1 MENEMKRQ
9 ATYRIEDNNGW
20 IAYRG
25 SKKACLEVLKQMI
38 PDAAGCDLQ
47 HWEDGMWVNIK
58 EKAVH

>member
-1 MENEMKRQ
+1 MKQQ

-25 SKKACLEVLKQMI
+25 SKKACLEVLRRMI

-47 HWEDGMWVNIK
+47 HLVDGDWIK
-58 EKAVH
+58 VRAA